1 MGPFNSSATRV
12 KPVFD
17 RLLERDSSGADWI
30 SDVLRTMPHGARLAA
45 ALSAPGTLLDDG
57 KPRFE
62 YPAPP
67 SDAFLW
73 WLIRHPERMT
83 WPIRSGVEVRYGES
97 TQTQRE
103 RLFGRRGASEQQA
116 AQGEALAELD
126 RRSASRSAR
135 QWWAFEGVTKV
146 DFCIQT
152 ERLVIFV
159 EGKRTEKLTASN
171 DWFAQRSQ
179 LVRNMEVVG
188 AVAGDRPC
196 GVLLAVED
204 PLPELD
210 DQTLKESTPH
220 LDADERAEVAA
231 RYLGQVLW
239 RDLCGAV
246 DIDYESLPYTLP

>member
-1 MGPFNSSATRV
+1 
-12 KPVFD
+12 
-17 RLLERDSSGADWI
+17 
-30 SDVLRTMPHGARLAA
+30 
-45 ALSAPGTLLDDG
+45 
-57 KPRFE
+57 
-62 YPAPP
+62 
-67 SDAFLW
+67 
-73 WLIRHPERMT
+73 MT
-83 WPIRSGVEVRYGES
+83 WPIRSGVELRYGES

-204 PLPELD
+204 LLPELD

-220 LDADERAEVAA
+220 LGDLGALISIA

-239 RDLCGAV
+239 SDLCAATN
-246 DIDYESLPYTLP
+246 IDFNSLPDTVP